1 MNYAYLLEL
10 AVLIWLYDEEIM
22 TQEQYFKAIEHL
34 KAKHNFDS
42 GIKEFHL

>member
-10 AVLIWLYDEEIM
+10 AVLIRLCDEEIM

-34 KAKHNFDS
+34 RTKHNLDR
-42 GIKEFHL
+42 GIKESHL